1 MSYKGDKWWVSPYNF
16 IEDVRKT
23 LNLPDKVEIHDVTLR
38 DGEQTVGVVFNKDDK
53 LAIAKMLSEIGVDRI
68 EAGMPVISNEERD
81 AIKSITRE
89 NLKSKIFVLSRLM
102 QGDIDAAIDTEVDGI
117 ILEAPIGVP
126 KLMQFEGW
134 NLQYVKDLA
143 LKMID
148 YAKAHG
154 IYTVFFGVDTT
165 RTDPTTYFDFMRD
178 ISQSKVDSLTVVDTF
193 GCITVEGM
201 KYIVRQLKRITNKP
215 IEVHTHNDFGLST
228 ATTLAAVTEG
238 SSVVHVAVNGIGER
252 TGNAPLEEVVMGLKF
267 LYGININMKFE
278 KLYELSKEVEKR
290 SGFKI
295 ALNKPVV
302 GYTAFARE
310 SGISVAGWMKFNL
323 GSEPVL
329 PELVGNTHKVFIGK
343 KSGKHSILYKLHE
356 LGYDTSKIS
365 EQTIKEIL
373 NEVKEK
379 SEKEKRALSDDEFL
393 SIVKKYIR

>member
-134 NLQYVKDLA
+134 NLEYVKDLA

-201 KYIVRQLKRITNKP
+201 KYIVRQLKMITNKP

-267 LYGININMKFE
+267 LYGININMEFE

-295 ALNKPVV
+295 AL
-302 GYTAFARE
+302 
-310 SGISVAGWMKFNL
+310 
-323 GSEPVL
+323 
-329 PELVGNTHKVFIGK
+329 
-343 KSGKHSILYKLHE
+343 
-356 LGYDTSKIS
+356 
-365 EQTIKEIL
+365 
-373 NEVKEK
+373 
-379 SEKEKRALSDDEFL
+379 
-393 SIVKKYIR
+393 